1 MTTMQRFRLIL
12 SLCCALMTPALVAQ
26 PEPRW
31 FSIEVI
37 VFEQYM
43 SPGYA
48 EYWPDRPEIGF
59 PENLVRFP
67 SESQNN
73 SLPEFFSEL
82 PFDAQLQKAKKKI
95 ERARDQRVLF
105 SRRWEQGLLDKENA
119 PYIYIRGGDRAGP
132 HRELEGSLQISVERY
147 LHVKSKLWLTRF
159 KSADSVAADVFDT
172 NTASMEVDS
181 DIFLDDLEPFALPEP
196 PFQSTTDLG
205 PSIPI
210 EHVFLFDQERRLRSK
225 ETHYLD
231 HPLLGMLIRIEPL
244 PDEARSPK
252 ID

>member
-1 MTTMQRFRLIL
+1 MAPT
-12 SLCCALMTPALVAQ
+12 LVAQ

-43 SPGYA
+43 NPGYA
-48 EYWPDRPEIGF
+48 EYWPERPELGF
-59 PENLVRFP
+59 PEDLVRFP
-67 SESQNN
+67 SDSTHNSQ
-73 SLPEFFSEL
+73 PQFFNEL
-82 PFDAQLQKAKKKI
+82 PFDAHLQKAKKKI

-119 PYIYIRGGDRAGP
+119 PYIYIRGGEREGP

-159 KSADSVAADVFDT
+159 RSEESLT
-172 NTASMEVDS
+172 GNTYGSETTDLDLES
-181 DIFLDDLEPFALPEP
+181 DLLLDDPELFALPKP
-196 PFQSTTDLG
+196 PFRSTRDLG
-205 PSIPI
+205 PGAPV
-210 EHVFLFDQERRLRSK
+210 EQVFLFDQERRLRSK

-244 PDEARSPK
+244 PDEARSQ
-252 ID
+252 

>member
-1 MTTMQRFRLIL
+1 M
-12 SLCCALMTPALVAQ
+12 APALLAQ

-48 EYWPDRPEIGF
+48 EYWPEQPELGF
-59 PENLVRFP
+59 PENLIRFP
-67 SESQNN
+67 SELRNN
-73 SLPEFFSEL
+73 SQPEFFSEL
-82 PFDAQLQKAKKKI
+82 PFDAHLQKAKKKI

-105 SRRWEQGLLDKENA
+105 YRRWEQGLLDKENA
-119 PYIYIRGGDRAGP
+119 PYIYIRGGERAGP

-147 LHVKSKLWLTRF
+147 LHVRSKLWLTRF
-159 KSADSVAADVFDT
+159 KNAENVALETLDSDATALEADSD
-172 NTASMEVDS
+172 ML
-181 DIFLDDLEPFALPEP
+181 LDDMEPFALPEP
-196 PFQSTTDLG
+196 PFRSTRDLG
-205 PSIPI
+205 PTAPV
-210 EHVFLFDQERRLRSK
+210 EQVFLFDQERRLRSK

-244 PDEARSPK
+244 PGEARSQ
-252 ID
+252 

>member
-1 MTTMQRFRLIL
+1 MQRFRLL
-12 SLCCALMTPALVAQ
+12 LPLCCAFMASTLFAQ

-43 SPGYA
+43 NPGYA
-48 EYWPDRPEIGF
+48 EYWSDRPELGF

-67 SESQNN
+67 SESRHN
-73 SLPEFFSEL
+73 SQPDLFSEL
-82 PFDAQLQKAKKKI
+82 PFNAHLQNAKKKI

-119 PYIYIRGGDRAGP
+119 PYIYIRGGERDGP

-147 LHVKSKLWLTRF
+147 LHVKTKLWLTRF
-159 KSADSVAADVFDT
+159 RTSDSLTGNVLEQDT
-172 NTASMEVDS
+172 TIEMDALDLPS
-181 DIFLDDLEPFALPEP
+181 DELQAFTLPKP
-196 PFQSTTDLG
+196 PFRSTRDLG
-205 PSIPI
+205 PSSAV
-210 EHVFLFDQERRLRSK
+210 EQVFLFDQERRLRSK

-244 PDEARSPK
+244 PDEARSQ
-252 ID
+252 